1 MAKKKQL
8 QIRQKKSV
16 IGVDKKQKATV
27 RALGLRR
34 NYRTVVHDDT
44 PAIRGMIAKVQ
55 HLVDVEEV

>member
-8 QIRQKKSV
+8 KITQKKSV
-16 IGVDKKQKATV
+16 IGTNKKQRATV

-34 NYRTVVHDDT
+34 NYRSVVQNDT
-44 PAIRGMIAKVQ
+44 PAIRGMIKKVQ

>member
-8 QIRQKKSV
+8 KITQKKSG
-16 IGVDKKQKATV
+16 IGSNKTQKATI

-34 NYRTVVHDDT
+34 NYRTVIKNDD
-44 PAIRGMIAKVQ
+44 PAIRGMIEKVQ

>member
-1 MAKKKQL
+1 MAKKKQIK
-8 QIRQKKSV
+8 IRQKKSV

-34 NYRTVVHDDT
+34 NYRTVIQNDT